1 MSQTPRKHVLVAVA
15 AIAGVGAVTA
25 AIAQP
30 PEFVR
35 AEQQRKAF
43 VRAEASSKAS
53 RPVQPATEAQAVQE
67 MKVLPGGVIEIPL
80 PEDRMLY
87 VNRVVDAQGK
97 VHVGHVEPR
106 QSAHT
111 HAPAPQEKHGD
122 DARLVHH
129 DASPTNACMRARP

>member
-35 AEQQRKAF
+35 GEQQRKAF

-53 RPVQPATEAQAVQE
+53 RPAQPATEAEAVQQ

-97 VHVGHVEPR
+97 AHVGHVEPR

-111 HAPAPQEKHGD
+111 HAPAPQEK
-122 DARLVHH
+122 
-129 DASPTNACMRARP
+129 PNE